1 MTVAGATRALT
12 RGAVSGRTR
21 RMRAACWLALASL
34 VLGAALIWVGLRE
47 PLFWMVP
54 DPLPALTS
62 LPAIVGRALFLAA
75 TAVCA
80 LVGVGRRAVGR
91 AAAEW
96 LIVGLT
102 LAAVGFA
109 VDAAQR
115 IPQLPGA
122 LPPGSVLPLPLP
134 NFGPGYLLAPNTAI
148 GAGFWVVVVVA
159 CGLALS
165 VPAVPGASAPAP
177 PSAVHKTRGAPS
189 ESALILIRTA
199 TAGSFVVLALA
210 VVVAARVLIVPE
222 PFGLGPS
229 ALVWAVAMIAGAA
242 LPLVGTIAVSRGSEL
257 GRLLVSA
264 VALVLVLD
272 ATGGFGAFG
281 FQASP
286 FVTVGYSVMAVVAV
300 LVAAA
305 IWLPSVSRWLAGDRA
320 GTPEPQ
326 PAG

>member
-1 MTVAGATRALT
+1 
-12 RGAVSGRTR
+12 
-21 RMRAACWLALASL
+21 MRAACWLALASV

-54 DPLPALTS
+54 DPLPFLTS
-62 LPAIVGRALFLAA
+62 LPEIVGRALFLAA
-75 TAVCA
+75 TAFCA
-80 LVGVGRRAVGR
+80 LVGVGRRIVGR

-96 LIVGLT
+96 LVAGLT

-109 VDAAQR
+109 LDAALR
-115 IPQLPGA
+115 IPLLQL
-122 LPPGSVLPLPLP
+122 
-134 NFGPGYLLAPNTAI
+134 GPAFLLAPTVVIA
-148 GAGFWVVVVVA
+148 AGFWVVVILA
-159 CGLALS
+159 CALALS
-165 VPAVPGASAPAP
+165 APAVPTASAPAP
-177 PSAVHKTRGAPS
+177 PSSAHKTRAAPS
-189 ESALILIRTA
+189 ESAVILIRTA

-222 PFGLGPS
+222 PFGLSPS
-229 ALVWAVAMIAGAA
+229 ALGWAVAMIAGAA
-242 LPLVGTIAVSRGSEL
+242 LPLVGTIAVSRGSGL
-257 GRLLVSA
+257 GRLLVSV

-305 IWLPSVSRWLAGDRA
+305 TWLPSVSRWLAGDRA
-320 GTPEPQ
+320 GVAEPQ

>member
-1 MTVAGATRALT
+1 V
-12 RGAVSGRTR
+12 
-21 RMRAACWLALASL
+21 
-34 VLGAALIWVGLRE
+34 VLGAALIWVGLLE

-80 LVGVGRRAVGR
+80 LVGVGHRAVGR

-96 LIVGLT
+96 LVAGLT

-115 IPQLPGA
+115 IPSLLGT
-122 LPPGSVLPLPLP
+122 LPPGAMLPLPLL
-134 NFGPGYLLAPNTAI
+134 NLGPGYLLAPNTTI
-148 GAGFWVVVVVA
+148 GAGFWAVVVVS

-165 VPAVPGASAPAP
+165 VPAVPGAIATVPLR
-177 PSAVHKTRGAPS
+177 AVHKTRAAPS

-222 PFGLGPS
+222 PFGLSPS
-229 ALVWAVAMIAGAA
+229 ALVWAVAMIVGAA

-305 IWLPSVSRWLAGDRA
+305 TWLPSVSRWLAGDRA